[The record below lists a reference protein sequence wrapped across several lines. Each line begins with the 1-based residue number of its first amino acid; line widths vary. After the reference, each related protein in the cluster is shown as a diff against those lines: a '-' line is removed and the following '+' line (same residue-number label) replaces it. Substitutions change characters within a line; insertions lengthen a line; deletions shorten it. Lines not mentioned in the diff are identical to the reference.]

1 MKTKFDELL
10 EFPTVLNFKVMG
22 LAVENLSDLII
33 AELQKHTPGDYSP
46 KIKPSSK
53 GNYHSVSIAN
63 SRYVKRP
70 CRAYLQKLICYRRS
84 ALRFIIQVLSSY
96 FDPTSDYS
104 TTR

>member
-22 LAVENLSDLII
+22 VASDDLPDIII

-53 GNYHSVSIAN
+53 GTYLSVAIAVTVT
-63 SRYVKRP
+63 SKEHIETIYETLTALEQVRYV
-70 CRAYLQKLICYRRS
+70 L
-84 ALRFIIQVLSSY
+84 
-96 FDPTSDYS
+96 
-104 TTR
+104 